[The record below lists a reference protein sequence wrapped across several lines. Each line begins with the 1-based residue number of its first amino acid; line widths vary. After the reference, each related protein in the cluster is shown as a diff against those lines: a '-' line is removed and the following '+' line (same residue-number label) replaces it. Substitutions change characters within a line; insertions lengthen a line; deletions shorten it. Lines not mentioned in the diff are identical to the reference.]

1 MVFIKPGLLKICI
14 LTIKKQILKMF
25 MKNLDTRYFQNCY
38 PYICNK
44 LNGVGAVDNR
54 PSTDQLQHFF

>member
-1 MVFIKPGLLKICI
+1 MVFIMRGLLKIYI
-14 LTIKKQILKMF
+14 LPIKKQILKKF
-25 MKNLDTRYFQNCY
+25 MKTLDTSYFQNCY

-54 PSTDQLQHFF
+54 PSTD